1 VVCLPRIPPPG
12 LGNHPVLIDLDEIA
26 KVTPLDT
33 KFTPCPIDPA
43 RFGAEA

>member
-1 VVCLPRIPPPG
+1 L
-12 LGNHPVLIDLDEIA
+12 LAWIDLDQIA

-33 KFTPCPIDPA
+33 KFTPGPIDPA